1 MTKLVASLIL
11 FAAIARRGH
20 LTARSL
26 LLSGV
31 WYLVWLVL
39 AFPLETQIAE
49 LVRKLGWGV

>member
-1 MTKLVASLIL
+1 MVASLIL
-11 FAAIARRGH
+11 FAAIARRGR

-39 AFPLETQIAE
+39 AFPLETQIEE